1 MAQRTRKTDSSK
13 QGEKLSDQVEKKV
26 TQKKKEPDKRKI
38 AQPPEGNFKKMV
50 SFRSTLLDLAISGGK
65 IRGGGVPSSVIIEL
79 YGLTSIGK
87 TALLLSLA
95 SDIENKGGEAPFQ
108 EPEAR
113 LSEGFA
119 EVFGYNVNRNKI
131 YRPDTVPEMFDNLY
145 KWKPKNPK
153 AVNGMMIDSL
163 AAFASDIEMNNLGK
177 SPKEK
182 KKDEYSRVAKQFSQ
196 GLRTHTR
203 FIEKNNYI
211 FACSNQLR
219 DVMDPGFGEKQKS
232 TGGHAFKYYGSLRLK
247 AIQSPG
253 KKLFD
258 GQNLGYKIYAE
269 RTDKFGTERKQSIGT
284 SMIVTVDKS
293 SVWKP
298 YRSAPV
304 HIIWDY
310 GIDDIRANLQYVK
323 DVTQASMFYANNTK
337 LSKNL
342 EKSITLVED
351 NDLEEELR
359 NQVIDLWEE
368 IDELFQTKR
377 KSKK

>member
-1 MAQRTRKTDSSK
+1 MTQRTRKTNNK
-13 QGEKLSDQVEKKV
+13 QSEKLSDQVEKKV
-26 TQKKKEPDKRKI
+26 TQKKKEPEKRRI
-38 AQPPEGNFKKMV
+38 VQAPEGNFKKMV

-65 IRGGGVPSSVIIEL
+65 IRGGGIPSSIIIEL
-79 YGLTSIGK
+79 YGTTSVGK

-119 EVFGYNVNRNKI
+119 EVFGYHVDKNKI
-131 YRPDTVPEMFDNLY
+131 YRPDTVSEMFDNLY

-153 AVNGMMIDSL
+153 AINGMMIDSL

-177 SPKEK
+177 TPTQK

-247 AIQSPG
+247 ATQSPG

-269 RTDKFGTERKQSIGT
+269 RTDKFGIERKQSIGT

-298 YRSAPV
+298 FRSAPIY
-304 HIIWDY
+304 IIWDY

-323 DVTQASMFYANNTK
+323 DVTQASMYYVNNIK
-337 LSKNL
+337 LSKSL
-342 EKSITLVED
+342 EESITIVE
-351 NDLEEELR
+351 NDDMEEKLR
-359 NQVIDLWEE
+359 EQVIDLWEE
-368 IDELFQTKR
+368 IDKLFQTKR
-377 KSKK
+377 KPRQ

>member
-1 MAQRTRKTDSSK
+1 MAEKKTTK
-13 QGEKLSDQVEKKV
+13 TPKTTKKLSDQVKEGV
-26 TQKKKEPDKRKI
+26 ENEKKKEPSVYK
-38 AQPPEGNFKKMV
+38 PPEGNFKMMS

-65 IRGGGVPSSVIIEL
+65 IRGGGVPSSIIIEL
-79 YGLTSIGK
+79 YGPASIGK

-95 SDIENKGGEAPFQ
+95 SDIEKKGGDAPFQ

-119 EVFGYNVNRNKI
+119 EIFGYRVDKNKI

-153 AVNGMMIDSL
+153 VINGMMIDSL
-163 AAFASDIEMNNLGK
+163 AAFASDLEMKNLGK
-177 SPKEK
+177 PASQK

-196 GLRTHTR
+196 GLRTHAR
-203 FIEKNNYI
+203 FIERNNYI

-247 AIQSPG
+247 AEKSIT
-253 KKLFD
+253 KKILD
-258 GQNLGYKIYAE
+258 GQNIGYKIWTE
-269 RTDKFGTERKQSIGT
+269 KEDKFGTLRKEAIGT
-284 SMIVTVDKS
+284 SLIVTVDKS

-298 YRSAPV
+298 FRSAPV

-310 GIDDIRANLQYVK
+310 GIDNIRANLQYVK
-323 DVTQASMFYANNTK
+323 DVTKASIYCVNDTK
-337 LSKNL
+337 LSQSL
-342 EKSITLVED
+342 EESIAIVED
-351 NDLEEELR
+351 NNLEEELE

-368 IDELFQTKR
+368 INRLFQTKR